1 MQKVIVEKDS
11 MILKMAIDGSNFS
24 LAPTGAL
31 VHEIK
36 AAASSCFSVF
46 SVSYCPRSSDSVA
59 HERAARGCKCSPNAD
74 LSWDCMPESLENL
87 VAGDLTVLL
96 C

>member
-74 LSWDCMPESLENL
+74 LSWDCMPES
-87 VAGDLTVLL
+87 
-96 C
+96 